1 MPTPIE
7 QLSAALADRYR
18 IERELGAGGMATVY
32 LAQDLKHDRKVA
44 LKVLRPEL
52 AAILGGDRF
61 LQEIKTTA
69 NLQHPHIL
77 ALHDSGEAGGQV
89 FYVMPFVDG
98 ESLRDR
104 LDREKQLP
112 VEDAIRIAREV
123 ADALEYAHQHGVI
136 HRDIKPENILLHG
149 GHALVADFGIAF
161 AAARSEG
168 DSRLTETG
176 MSLGTPHYMSP
187 EQAMGQRE
195 ITARSDVYALGCVLY
210 EMLTGEPPFNGPTPQ
225 AIVARVM
232 TEEPRSLTLQR
243 RTVPP
248 QIEAAVLTALEKL
261 PADRFATA
269 KEFGAALAGT
279 TGVRYESKSVRV
291 TPPTMIPPS
300 RLTVGIALLTFAAGL
315 ALAWFRPRQAAE
327 AVPSRLAMLTPTLT
341 SSGIT
346 SLQRQLTLTPD
357 GRAVIFTSIG
367 PQGAAQVSRQDLDA
381 AEPRVIPTR
390 IDAGSGAKEYG
401 LSNFVVSWDGRWLVA
416 QALNGQVLRF
426 PIEGGAGVRLPLQ
439 QSDFAVFDAKGHLW
453 SDAGYERGETGYF
466 FRLGAGDSLSRELTG
481 RVGQDQLMQVLP
493 DGRTAIAMVRQTG
506 TASSPSHLIDL
517 VTGDTLPLMANLAVE
532 VKYTSGY
539 LVSVLGD
546 GTMLAAPFDA
556 KQRRITGSAVTV
568 ATGVST
574 TGSGVAQIAVAPNG
588 TVAYIPEEPRSLVFV
603 DRNGGVRPALAERYN
618 YHAPMFSPDGRRI
631 SIDMSDIEG
640 RDVRVLSVGERNLTR
655 ATFDRDGHDATWTP
669 DGRFLTYTSLKT
681 GKLGIY
687 HTRPGRAEPADL
699 LMESE
704 SLGFSGYWLP
714 DGSGLVTVATGL
726 NPESGLDVAL
736 VTNGGHGPME
746 PLAASRFTETHPAV
760 SPDGRWLAYVSDQS
774 GDTEVYVRPL
784 GRDGDLVQVSRGGGG
799 EPMWSPDG
807 RELFYRGEVDGEPRM
822 VVASVQT
829 APAFSVTARRPLFSV
844 ADMVTATPHRNYD
857 ISPDGKTLVM
867 VQRSPATRIMV
878 IQNLPA
884 LVARLRGAEGE
895 GR

>member
-1 MPTPIE
+1 
-7 QLSAALADRYR
+7 
-18 IERELGAGGMATVY
+18 
-32 LAQDLKHDRKVA
+32 
-44 LKVLRPEL
+44 
-52 AAILGGDRF
+52 
-61 LQEIKTTA
+61 
-69 NLQHPHIL
+69 
-77 ALHDSGEAGGQV
+77 
-89 FYVMPFVDG
+89 
-98 ESLRDR
+98 
-104 LDREKQLP
+104 
-112 VEDAIRIAREV
+112 
-123 ADALEYAHQHGVI
+123 HGVI

-149 GHALVADFGIAF
+149 GHAMVADFGIAF
-161 AAARSEG
+161 AAVRSEG
-168 DSRLTETG
+168 DTRLTETG
-176 MSLGTPHYMSP
+176 MSPGTPNYMSP
-187 EQAMGQRE
+187 EQAMGGRD
-195 ITARSDVYALGCVLY
+195 IDARADIYALGCVLY
-210 EMLTGEPPFNGPTPQ
+210 EMLSGEPPFTGPTPQ
-225 AIVARVM
+225 AIIARVM
-232 TEEPRSLTLQR
+232 TEQPRALALQR
-243 RTVPP
+243 PTVPP
-248 QIEAAVLTALEKL
+248 QIDAVVRTALQKL

-269 KEFGAALAGT
+269 GQMIEALVRPGYASLTTEQPLPQAAPPPGMRAAPVRRRTMLPWGLAAAACALAVFG
-279 TGVRYESKSVRV
+279 
-291 TPPTMIPPS
+291 
-300 RLTVGIALLTFAAGL
+300 
-315 ALAWFRPRQAAE
+315 WFRPRANAAD
-327 AVPSRLAMLTPTLT
+327 AVPSRLAMLTPSLT

-357 GRAVIFTSIG
+357 GRSVIFTSIG
-367 PQGAAQVSRQDLDA
+367 PQGAAQLSRQDLDA
-381 AEPRVIPTR
+381 AEPRIIPTR

-426 PIEGGAGVRLPLQ
+426 PIEGGTGVRLPLQ
-439 QSDFAVFDAKGHLW
+439 QSAFAVFDANGHLW
-453 SDAGYERGETGYF
+453 SDAGSERGEAGYF
-466 FRLGAGDSLSRELTG
+466 LHLGAGDSLSRELTG

-546 GTMLAAPFDA
+546 GTMLAAPFDP

-603 DRNGGVRPALAERYN
+603 DRSGGVRPVLAERYN

-631 SIDMSDIEG
+631 AIDMSDIEG
-640 RDVRVLSVGERNLTR
+640 RDVRVLSIGERNLTR

-687 HTRPGRAEPADL
+687 RTRPGRAEPADL

-714 DGSGLVTVATGL
+714 DGRGLVTVASSL
-726 NPESGLDVAL
+726 NPESGLDIAL
-736 VTNGGHGPME
+736 VTNGGRGPME

-774 GDTEVYVRPL
+774 GDSEVYVRPL
-784 GRDGDLVQVSRGGGG
+784 GLDGDLVQVSRGGGG
-799 EPMWSPDG
+799 EPLWSPDG

-844 ADMVTATPHRNYD
+844 ADMVTATPHRNY
-857 ISPDGKTLVM
+857 
-867 VQRSPATRIMV
+867 
-878 IQNLPA
+878 
-884 LVARLRGAEGE
+884 
-895 GR
+895 